1 MSQYI
6 TGASEIADSIRALA
20 RKSYAASQKAL
31 KRASLRVQRTAIDY
45 SPRSPTQSQRRGA
58 LNKTKR
64 RRKGKAGAFTRAMPG
79 GLEKSIESRVE
90 GLNAYVYVA
99 ANAPGGKYAAKI
111 HDEKGKT
118 WSKRGPGTIAKGTK
132 ADDKF
137 IARAIS
143 DEEQNIIKII
153 ESEHRKVTL

>member
-1 MSQYI
+1 MSQDI
-6 TGASEIADSIRALA
+6 TGASEIANSIRALA

-45 SPRSPTQSQRRGA
+45 SPRSPTQSQRRA

-64 RRKGKAGAFTRAMPG
+64 RRRGKAGAFTRAMPG

-118 WSKRGPGTIAKGTK
+118 WKKRGPGTVAKGAK
-132 ADDKF
+132 ADEKF
-137 IARAIS
+137 ISRAIN
-143 DEEQNIIKII
+143 DEQQNIVRIL
-153 ESEHRKVTL
+153 EDEHRKVTL